1 MEEET
6 KLGKAKKRAYSFL
19 KAIGMGK
26 NKDNKPDPNAFYGG
40 NVVAA
45 ASKRKKELEQLNK

>member
-1 MEEET
+1 MEEES
-6 KLGKAKKRAYSFL
+6 KLAKAKKSAYSFL

-26 NKDNKPDPNAFYGG
+26 NKNDKPDPNVFYGG

-45 ASKRKKELEQLNK
+45 ANKRKKELEQLGK